1 MDLIKGRER
10 EREYNAM
17 QCNAKQSSW
26 KKVWHFR
33 AEYRIAMCG
42 DEGQGLPQQESRQ
55 DCICRQAG
63 GGIELKA
70 GAGLQPAGRKGAGG
84 GVPVPVQR
92 PALNRMPDPAP

>member
-1 MDLIKGRER
+1 MMDLIKGRER
-10 EREYNAM
+10 ERIQY
-17 QCNAKQSSW
+17 NAKQSSS

-70 GAGLQPAGRKGAGG
+70 GAGLQEEKGPAGGSQSQSSGRH
-84 GVPVPVQR
+84 
-92 PALNRMPDPAP
+92 